1 MKIEIK
7 NISKKIKDNV
17 VLKDVSLT
25 LEGGNIYGFTGRN
38 GSGKT
43 MLFRAVSGLMR
54 IDSGEIIYDG
64 KMLHKDG
71 EVLPDLGI
79 VLENAGLHPELTG
92 FENLM
97 DLAMIKRKI
106 GEKEVR
112 DAIIRVGMDPDDKRT
127 YRKYSLGMK
136 QRIVIAQAIM
146 ESPDVIMMDEPT
158 NALDDEGV
166 ERIRKILQEERD
178 RGAIILLASHNVED
192 IALLSDKIFR
202 VNAGTIVEKK
212 MVESRHE
219 KD

>member
-1 MKIEIK
+1 
-7 NISKKIKDNV
+7 
-17 VLKDVSLT
+17 
-25 LEGGNIYGFTGRN
+25 
-38 GSGKT
+38 

-202 VNAGTIVEKK
+202 VNAGTIVEKNDGG
-212 MVESRHE
+212 VQA
-219 KD
+219 

>member
-202 VNAGTIVEKK
+202 VNAGTIVEKNDGG
-212 MVESRHE
+212 VQA
-219 KD
+219 